1 MARTVAEIIADHKV
15 TEAELEELVSRYDKN
30 GDGRLDGEE
39 VRAFA
44 REVAA
49 LLKSDVADV
58 IDILSFYQSD
68 DDVAF
73 DPQEIRS
80 FLELHLM

>member
-1 MARTVAEIIADHKV
+1 MARSIAEIIADNKV
-15 TEAELEELVSRYDKN
+15 TEAELEELVARYDAN

-39 VRAFA
+39 VREFA
-44 REVAA
+44 REVAT
-49 LLKSDVADV
+49 LLKIDVADV
-58 IDILSFYQSD
+58 IDILSFYQAD

-80 FLELHLM
+80 FLELHLT

>member
-1 MARTVAEIIADHKV
+1 MGRTVAEIIADHEV
-15 TEAELEELVSRYDKN
+15 TDEELQALVARFDAN

-49 LLKSDVADV
+49 LLNSEIEDI
-58 IDILSFYQSD
+58 IDILSFYQHD
-68 DDVAF
+68 EDAAF
-73 DPQEIRS
+73 DPAEIRS
-80 FLELHLM
+80 FLALHLT

>member
-1 MARTVAEIIADHKV
+1 MARSIAEIIADHKV
-15 TEAELEELVSRYDKN
+15 TEAELEELVARYDAN

-39 VRAFA
+39 VREFA
-44 REVAA
+44 REVSA

-58 IDILSFYQSD
+58 IDILSFYQAD

-80 FLELHLM
+80 FLELHLT